1 MGISDGLRLCD
12 MSMYYVGHQ
21 VCSKSGFQVCCNNIA
36 PLPHFNKMIYILVTL
51 HDSFVFTEF
60 YFFCVLMSEPKVKGQ
75 SDVMFM
81 KVSVLTLYTITY
93 AHISFID
100 GSK

>member
-1 MGISDGLRLCD
+1 MWDSRCVANLG
-12 MSMYYVGHQ
+12 
-21 VCSKSGFQVCCNNIA
+21 SKYAATNIA
-36 PLPHFNKMIYILVTL
+36 PLPHFNKMISMLVTL
-51 HDSFVFTEF
+51 HGSFVFTEF

-75 SDVMFM
+75 SDVIFM